1 MSIRNYTLVL
11 TRQVIQL
18 QMNYPVWIN
27 ADIIAGPV
35 NNVNTLAVDPVE
47 FFNGVKQL
55 PSAVLSIGWTT
66 LWGPDFTEGNYTSQ
80 QVQRMVDAIKV

>member
-1 MSIRNYTLVL
+1 
-11 TRQVIQL
+11 
-18 QMNYPVWIN
+18 MNYPVWIN

-35 NNVNTLAVDPVE
+35 NNINTVPVDPVR

-66 LWGPDFTEGNYTSQ
+66 LWGSDYTEGSYTSE
-80 QVQRMVDAIKV
+80 QVLRMVNAIKVISIFKELLKKNSI

>member
-1 MSIRNYTLVL
+1 MPVT
-11 TRQVIQL
+11 L

-35 NNVNTLAVDPVE
+35 DNVNNTPVDPVK
-47 FFNGVKQL
+47 FFDGVKKL

-66 LWGPDFTEGNYTSQ
+66 LWGPDYIQGNYTSQ
-80 QVQRMVDAIKV
+80 QVQLMINAIKVCLYFEHY